1 MAEVLTAVFVGV
13 EVPQSTC
20 TSSGKD
26 ELVICVAD
34 IGRDG
39 SRWEGYRKFV
49 RNNER
54 VAVHF
59 EVHGAA
65 LVAHTALPIRLCYL
79 VMYHLSIQLCFTY

>member
-1 MAEVLTAVFVGV
+1 
-13 EVPQSTC
+13 VPQCTC

-39 SRWEGYRKFV
+39 SRWEGEGYRKFV

-59 EVHGAA
+59 ELHGAA
-65 LVAHTALPIRLCYL
+65 LVAHTALPIRFFYL
-79 VMYHLSIQLCFTY
+79 VMYHLSFQLCFTY